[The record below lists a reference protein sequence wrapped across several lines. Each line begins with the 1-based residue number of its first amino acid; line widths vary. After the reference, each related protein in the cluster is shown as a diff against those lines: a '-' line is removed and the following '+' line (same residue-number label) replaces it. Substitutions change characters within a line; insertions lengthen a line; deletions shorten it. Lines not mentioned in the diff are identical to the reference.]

1 MRCSQRTAA
10 SAGPGARSWPC
21 GCCSGWRRRPC
32 KVNRWSRARARLP
45 PAPQSNL
52 RKQFYGDLVDLRG
65 ALLNTMSVAP
75 HRAPSLHIK
84 MHLIDS
90 ALHMLE
96 VGAAPPL

>member
-1 MRCSQRTAA
+1 M
-10 SAGPGARSWPC
+10 PGAADP
-21 GCCSGWRRRPC
+21 
-32 KVNRWSRARARLP
+32 ARLHDRRVSP
-45 PAPQSNL
+45 PAPRPPPQSNL

-75 HRAPSLHIK
+75 HRASSLHIK

-96 VGAAPPL
+96 VGAAAGAACGRSSACTSIMP